1 MEREAQNTERQ
12 ENDAMTEERS
22 EMEREKGGRKRG
34 RQRSSGR
41 LSGSMAAKTVAFFV
55 FVAGIMTAIAGLI
68 LCLYMLENSF
78 YSSGRKTAMEE
89 ALYQN
94 GMTEI
99 KTVAGYIEKG
109 DLAGAKAHCENKN
122 VEVDLWWYR
131 EKNEET
137 LLIWSSGEVD
147 AANCAVVT
155 RYSPFAQLDKTVTL
169 NGHTLWAGQYYIM
182 NAYIDLSFPKEDDLS
197 QIGRVLT
204 ALYDARYDVIGVVV
218 AALLI
223 SILCVIFL
231 MCSAGHRNGR
241 EGIVPGVLTGLHLD
255 VLTGIFGFG
264 GVLIL
269 YAAEEIIYHRSE
281 LMTAA
286 ILLMG
291 GTVLAAWILIYF
303 MDIAIRFKQGHMLR
317 HTLVYVL
324 LRAAGRCIRWIFTNV
339 PMVFTTVAFF
349 VAVCLLEFMG
359 GVYYTRNENWILLW
373 MVEKVILFVV
383 ILYVAS
389 TCKKLLKAG
398 RAFADGKEDYK
409 VDTSKMFGEFKE
421 HGENLNS
428 MGEGV
433 KKAVAERMKSEHL
446 KTELITNVSH
456 DIKTPLTS
464 IINYADLICEEKS
477 ENANINEYAEV
488 LLRQS
493 RRLRKLL
500 DDLMEV
506 AKATTGNIDVN
517 LQPCE
522 VGVLLTQAVGE
533 YQQKME
539 EKQLALIA
547 RQPEEPVK
555 IMADGRHLWRV
566 FDNLLNNIC
575 KYAQENSRVYLSV
588 ETDEKQAYIIFR
600 NMSKYAL
607 EVSPEELQERFVRGD
622 KSRHM
627 EGNGLGL
634 SIAKSLIDLQNG
646 RMDIVMDGDLF
657 KVTLTFGL
665 L

>member
-1 MEREAQNTERQ
+1 MEREGLNTERQ
-12 ENDAMTEERS
+12 ENLAMTEERS
-22 EMEREKGGRKRG
+22 EMEREKGGRKRE

-41 LSGSMAAKTVAFFV
+41 LSGSMAAKTMAFFI
-55 FVAGIMTAIAGLI
+55 FLAGIMTAIAGLI
-68 LCLYMLENSF
+68 ACLYMLENSF
-78 YSSGRKTAMEE
+78 YSSGRRTAMEE
-89 ALYQN
+89 ALYQK

-99 KTVAGYIEKG
+99 KTVRGYIQKG
-109 DLAGAKAHCENKN
+109 DLKGAKDYCENKN
-122 VEVDLWWYR
+122 VDVDLWWYR
-131 EKNEET
+131 EETEEK
-137 LLIWSSGEVD
+137 LLFWSSGEADV
-147 AANCAVVT
+147 ASCAVIT
-155 RYSPFAQLDKTVTL
+155 TFSQLDKSVTL
-169 NGHTLWAGQYYIM
+169 NGQTLWTGQYYIM

-197 QIGRVLT
+197 QMGRALT
-204 ALYDARYDVIGVVV
+204 ALYDARYDVIGVTV

-231 MCSAGHRNGR
+231 MCGAGHRNGR
-241 EGIVPGVLTGLHLD
+241 EGIVSGVLTGIHLD
-255 VLTGIFGFG
+255 VLTGIFGFV

-269 YAAEEIIYHRSE
+269 HAAEEFIYYRST
-281 LMTAA
+281 LMTAV
-286 ILLMG
+286 ILLVG
-291 GTVLAAWILIYF
+291 GTVLAAWILVYF
-303 MDIAIRFKQGHMLR
+303 IDIAIRLKQGHMLR

-324 LRAAGRCIRWIFTNV
+324 FRAVGRCIRWILTSV

-349 VAVCLLEFMG
+349 VAVCLMEFMG
-359 GVYYTRNENWILLW
+359 GIHYSRNENWILLW
-373 MVEKVILFVV
+373 MLEKAILFVV

-646 RMDIVMDGDLF
+646 RMDIVTDGDLF